1 MLCLL
6 KAAALQGDEKGLTCY
21 SSCAHCARMK
31 PFPLRE
37 FVSRRECVS
46 RALEKVE
53 LRFLDALLGGL
64 YNNPCI
70 HGTERTSYME
80 SRVKNVLLDSPLY

>member
-21 SSCAHCARMK
+21 SSCAHRARMK

-46 RALEKVE
+46 RALEKAE
-53 LRFLDALLGGL
+53 LRFLDALLGGYTIIL
-64 YNNPCI
+64 VFMARSVPP
-70 HGTERTSYME
+70 TWKA
-80 SRVKNVLLDSPLY
+80 V